1 MDIQVIIV
9 VAIIAVAVLY
19 TAMTFLRKTKA
30 FSPKAS
36 CDEDCGCGSKDKTP
50 KAAH

>member
-1 MDIQVIIV
+1 MDYQAVIV
-9 VAIIAVAVLY
+9 VAIIAVAFLY
-19 TAMTFLRKTKA
+19 VAMTFLRKTKA
-30 FSPKAS
+30 FSPKAT

>member
-1 MDIQVIIV
+1 MEIQVFLV
-9 VAIIAVAVLY
+9 VAIVAVALLY
-19 TAMTFLRKTKA
+19 VTLTFLRKTKA

-36 CDEDCGCGSKDKTP
+36 CAEDCGCGSKDNTP